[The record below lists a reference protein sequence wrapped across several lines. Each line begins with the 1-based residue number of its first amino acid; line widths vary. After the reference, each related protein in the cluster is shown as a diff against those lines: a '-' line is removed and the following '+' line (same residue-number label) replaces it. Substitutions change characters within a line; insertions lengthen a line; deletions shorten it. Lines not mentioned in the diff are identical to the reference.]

1 MLRRVSSASGIALI
15 ALVLPLWSQGP
26 ASNASEAAHAPAGRR
41 VFSSACAGC
50 HGLDGRGGERA
61 PDLAAP
67 KVRRL
72 SNRELLAIVRNGVP
86 GTAMPAFHALPQ
98 QELRGLLAYLRDLQ
112 GAKPA
117 PPLSGDPRRGETL
130 FFGKAKCSACHMA
143 DGKGGFI
150 ASDLS
155 AYGRSHSPQEILHRI
170 LTPQNDDRAR
180 DSVAVVTTNDGQ
192 KIRGIVRNEDNF
204 SLQLQSLDGVFHLLT
219 KSELHSVEYE
229 AEPLMPGNYGSLLPR
244 QELDDIVRY
253 LMELA
258 GGPTT
263 GARNQR

>member
-1 MLRRVSSASGIALI
+1 MLRGLYFASGVALL
-15 ALVLPLWSQGP
+15 AAPLWLQGRTQ
-26 ASNASEAAHAPAGRR
+26 ASPAPAGRR

-72 SNRELLAIVRNGVP
+72 SNRELLAVISNGVP
-86 GTAMPAFHALPQ
+86 GTAMPAFHALAP
-98 QELRGLLAYLRDLQ
+98 QELRALVAYLRDLQ

-117 PPLSGDPRRGETL
+117 AAVSGDPRRGETL
-130 FFGKAKCSACHMA
+130 FFGKARCSACHMIN
-143 DGKGGFI
+143 GKGGFI

-170 LTPQNDDRAR
+170 LTPQNDDRER
-180 DSVAVVTTNDGQ
+180 DNVAVVTTNDGR
-192 KIRGIVRNEDNF
+192 KIRGVVRNEDNF

-219 KSELHSVEYE
+219 KSELKNVEYE
-229 AEPLMPGNYGSLLPR
+229 AEPLMPGNYGSLLTR
-244 QELDDIVRY
+244 KELDDIVRY
-253 LMELA
+253 LTERA
-258 GGPTT
+258 GSANST
-263 GARNQR
+263 GARQ